1 MDTTQDAIRYHCNSH
16 GGVTDGWRPEER
28 LWIGDHGDVWKEKA
42 VYPPFLSKVRA
53 VKKINKEQTN
63 FSQSSQRELHALTT
77 FSGDTVAERYI
88 DEETFLTEP
97 EAAIVTRQV
106 ATALQYMHIND
117 FAHRD
122 LKPSNILISSKG
134 PSWHVKLADYG
145 ISRRATGAPVS
156 TEYIRTSGYIAP
168 ELVDTSENYTAA
180 VDMWALGAI
189 VFCMLTGAPP
199 FHKLDDMLEYCA
211 KMRQFPTR
219 SLRTST
225 GVACI
230 DLILGAMEP
239 VPAERLSIS
248 EVLEH
253 DWLAVKTPIA
263 SETH

>member
-1 MDTTQDAIRYHCNSH
+1 MYTNS
-16 GGVTDGWRPEER
+16 
-28 LWIGDHGDVWKEKA
+28 K
-42 VYPPFLSKVRA
+42 
-53 VKKINKEQTN
+53 
-63 FSQSSQRELHALTT
+63 
-77 FSGDTVAERYI
+77 
-88 DEETFLTEP
+88 
-97 EAAIVTRQV
+97 
-106 ATALQYMHIND
+106 
-117 FAHRD
+117 
-122 LKPSNILISSKG
+122 NILISSKG

-168 ELVDTSENYTAA
+168 ELVDTAENYTAA
-180 VDMWALGAI
+180 VDVWALGAI

-219 SLRTST
+219 LLRPST
-225 GVACI
+225 GVTCI